1 MKNVSFK
8 AFMWDL
14 REEGLFYAIKTTVWW
29 LNPYAQL
36 REAHAW
42 LDTYREVIED
52 LAVPT
57 GEYES
62 RYGKSIMLDE
72 WRDSDTREQ
81 VMQAA
86 KLLNPL
92 LDAKTPRKNNKRT

>member
-1 MKNVSFK
+1 MTNVSFK

-42 LDTYREVIED
+42 LDTYREVIEGLSEELTQLKRD
-52 LAVPT
+52 KA
-57 GEYES
+57 EAE
-62 RYGKSIMLDE
+62 E
-72 WRDSDTREQ
+72 WGDGSEEAQR
-81 VMQAA
+81 
-86 KLLNPL
+86 
-92 LDAKTPRKNNKRT
+92 